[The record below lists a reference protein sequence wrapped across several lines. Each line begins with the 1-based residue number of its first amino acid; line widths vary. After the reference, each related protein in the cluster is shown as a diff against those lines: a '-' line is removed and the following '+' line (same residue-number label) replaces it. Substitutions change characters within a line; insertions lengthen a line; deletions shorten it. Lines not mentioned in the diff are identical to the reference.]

1 MSNQNVDWDC
11 MNDPDREL
19 SFSDNLPLRL
29 EATRETVFKEAT
41 RVLHEGRKPK
51 LLDIRHLFKKPT
63 CAALQVYFDEWKKE
77 NKHLLKDRSNSEIL
91 LMIESDKQAARIK
104 ELEDICNHL
113 EIDLKLSEQKHLNS
127 YSKRQE
133 DLQATHQLEVNYLNQ
148 TIKRLKEQL
157 EQNNALVQLNDD
169 GKLTVIAEQNTEI
182 DKLKE
187 RLFIALEERDRAIMH
202 NYSGIFHAKPDTIDS
217 VIRVIN
223 EDDNFGICYNG
234 ASVEWYFGSIN
245 SDRVFATESEALIDF
260 IQYAKRQMIEM
271 STVISAAND
280 NGLLDSIKG

>member
-63 CAALQVYFDEWKKE
+63 CAALRVYFDEWKKE

-104 ELEDICNHL
+104 ELE
-113 EIDLKLSEQKHLNS
+113 
-127 YSKRQE
+127 
-133 DLQATHQLEVNYLNQ
+133 
-148 TIKRLKEQL
+148 
-157 EQNNALVQLNDD
+157 QNNVLVQLNDD

-202 NYSGIFHAKPDTIDS
+202 NYSGIFPAKPDTIDS